1 MKKKMLSL
9 HLWGGQVQIPMWEN
23 SEATIE
29 NKQPNFRGAGVVAW
43 LNEYDVGEETTKKE
57 AEKPSSYSSGV
68 VEEKVFED

>member
-23 SEATIE
+23 SEATVE

-43 LNEYDVGEETTKKE
+43 LNEYDVGEETTKKGGN
-57 AEKPSSYSSGV
+57 PSSSHSSEV
-68 VEEKVFED
+68 VEEKIFEE